1 MTTPGWKSWMLIA
14 TLVGAGAGLMAAAR
28 IPPLYKSEAL
38 ILVEPQQVPEAYV
51 KSTVSTPLGE
61 RLRTISNQ
69 IMSRTRLQRIIQEFD
84 LYPEERQHGI
94 MEDVVQNMR
103 KNIDIQPQGGDSF
116 RVAFVG
122 TEPKTVMRVTERLVS
137 LVMDESLQDR
147 EQLAEGTNQFLQSQ
161 LEDARLRLIELINKR
176 QQLRAAGQGGSAE
189 AEMLAID
196 YEVEQAKYKDLLR
209 KKEESKIATDLER
222 LQIGERFKVLE
233 PARVPESRFSPDR
246 RMYAGAGAGAGLTA
260 GMLLYL
266 VIPWKRMRRKPQQE
280 AIPAEA

>member
-1 MTTPGWKSWMLIA
+1 MTKPGWKSWVLIA

-51 KSTVSTPLGE
+51 KSTVSTPLDQ
-61 RLRTISNQ
+61 RLQTIANQ
-69 IMSRTRLQRIIQEFD
+69 VLSRTRLQGIIQEFD
-84 LYPEERQHGI
+84 LYPEERQHAI
-94 MEDVVQNMR
+94 MEDVIENMQ
-103 KNIDIQPQGGDSF
+103 KNIDIQSQGGESF

-122 TEPKTVMRVTERLVS
+122 AEPKVVMRVTERLVS
-137 LVMDESLQDR
+137 LVMDESAHDR
-147 EQLAEGTNQFLQSQ
+147 ALLAEGTNQFLESA
-161 LEDARLRLIELINKR
+161 LEDARRRLIELINKR
-176 QQLRAAGQGGSAE
+176 QHLHASGQGGSAE

-196 YEVEQAKYKDLLR
+196 YDVEQAKYKDLLR

-222 LQIGERFKVLE
+222 LQIGERFKVLD

-246 RMYAGAGAGAGLTA
+246 RMYAGVGAGAGLTA
-260 GMLLYL
+260 GILLYL